1 MTQAVKCLLVDD
13 LPENLLAL
21 SALMKSPDVELLQAR
36 SGREAL
42 ELLLVH
48 EVALAI
54 VDVQMP
60 EMDGFELAELM
71 RGSERTRHTPLIFVT
86 AGSHDERWQFRGYNS
101 GAVDFLYKPVS
112 PILLRSKSE
121 VFFDLYRSK
130 KEVARQLEERTET
143 LRLYELFAAIL
154 GHDLRTPL
162 SAILMSA
169 SYLKR
174 SSDVEGMRKAA
185 DRVVQS
191 GERMNRMIQDML
203 DLTRARLMGGIA
215 IEPQTV
221 DAGQLVRRVVEE
233 HLAAH
238 ASRDIR
244 VLESGDLTAQWD
256 DGRVAQLAAN
266 LIGNACEHGTGGAI
280 DVALDGRDANCIVL
294 TVENDGAVPADAMPH
309 LFDPFHARKRR
320 GGRSQNLGLGLYIAK
335 RIAEAHSGTLTAD
348 ASQSE
353 RARFVATLPRAP
365 LHTR

>member
-21 SALMKSPDVELLQAR
+21 SALMASPDVELLQAR

-48 EVALAI
+48 DVALAI

-71 RGSERTRHTPLIFVT
+71 RGSERTRNTPLIFVT
-86 AGSHDERWQFRGYNS
+86 AGAQDERWQFRGYHS

-130 KEVARQLEERTET
+130 KELARQLEERTET

-169 SYLKR
+169 SYLRR
-174 SSDVEGMRKAA
+174 SSDVEGMHKAA
-185 DRVVQS
+185 DRVAQS
-191 GERMNRMIQDML
+191 GDRMNRMIQDML
-203 DLTRARLMGGIA
+203 DLTRARLMGGIT
-215 IEPQTV
+215 IEPRTV
-221 DAGQLVRRVVEE
+221 DAAQIVRPVVDE
-233 HLAAH
+233 HLAAKNG
-238 ASRDIR
+238 REIR
-244 VLESGDLTAQWD
+244 VLESGDLAAQWD
-256 DGRVAQLAAN
+256 EGRIAQLAAN
-266 LIGNACEHGTGGAI
+266 LIGNALEHGSGGPI
-280 DVALDGRDANCIVL
+280 DVSLDGRDPNYILL

-309 LFDPFHARKRR
+309 LFDPFHAHKRR
-320 GGRSQNLGLGLYIAK
+320 GARSQNLGLGLFIAK
-335 RIAEAHSGTLTAD
+335 RIAEAHAGTLTVD
-348 ASQSE
+348 TSQSD
-353 RARFVATLPRAP
+353 RARFVANLPRSS
-365 LHTR
+365 LHTP